1 MVEAKA
7 HVTGIRERVRSDNE
21 GNVTSTQPQKHA
33 GAATDLKPRYSTYF
47 LSSAQ
52 ASMLNVGAY
61 KAFLLLTNPIKLHL
75 VCS

>member
-21 GNVTSTQPQKHA
+21 GNVTSTQPQKS
-33 GAATDLKPRYSTYF
+33 PRYSTYF

-52 ASMLNVGAY
+52 ASMLNDGAY
-61 KAFLLLTNPIKLHL
+61 QAFLLLTNPIKLHL